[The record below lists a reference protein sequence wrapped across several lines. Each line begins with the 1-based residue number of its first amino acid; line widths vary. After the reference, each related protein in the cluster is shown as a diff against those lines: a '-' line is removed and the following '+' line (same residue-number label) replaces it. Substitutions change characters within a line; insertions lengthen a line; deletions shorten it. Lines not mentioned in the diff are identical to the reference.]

1 MQTFRL
7 IEWWP
12 RTKNEET
19 KKKTK
24 AKHNIL
30 VGVERSRNK
39 FLPDAR
45 LAFLDLAQQLSL
57 RAADSFKPPSSWDN
71 TG

>member
-1 MQTFRL
+1 MRRQKR
-7 IEWWP
+7 
-12 RTKNEET
+12 
-19 KKKTK
+19 TK
-24 AKHNIL
+24 AKNNIL
-30 VGVERSRNK
+30 VSVERSRNK

-57 RAADSFKPPSSWDN
+57 RAADSFRPPSSWDD